1 MPQTGLP
8 SCSSESQG
16 ELVGA
21 GPTFE
26 DHVATVR
33 EMQEL
38 REVADNL
45 ESEADELEGLVTWFS
60 IHLEDANTNSQLQIL
75 RDEVTKKRRER
86 QSVVCL

>member
-1 MPQTGLP
+1 M
-8 SCSSESQG
+8 
-16 ELVGA
+16 
-21 GPTFE
+21 
-26 DHVATVR
+26 ATVR